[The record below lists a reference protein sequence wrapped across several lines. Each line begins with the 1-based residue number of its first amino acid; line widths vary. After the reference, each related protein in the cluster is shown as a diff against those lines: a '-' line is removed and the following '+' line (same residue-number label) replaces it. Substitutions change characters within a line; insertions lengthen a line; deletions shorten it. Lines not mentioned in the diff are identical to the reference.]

1 MEVSFSSRNFSTH
14 LNECFHELFL
24 TKDLTDVTLVFDN
37 QLQLEAHKIILNA
50 WSPVFRSMLTTN
62 PHPHPM
68 VFLKGMSY
76 QNVLAIL
83 TFLYQ
88 GEVTIPKDSVEEFLS
103 DAEYLQI
110 SQFLLD
116 STEIDK
122 KTERE
127 SGNQIKLFQES
138 GTGSIEESVAVI
150 VEDSA
155 TPGNS
160 GIPEGIET
168 NQGFQGLRLEKR
180 SEKRVGSG
188 KQRIYKSASKYPCE
202 DCETSYNT
210 RNGLW
215 YHRRAKH
222 QSPWGR

>member
-1 MEVSFSSRNFSTH
+1 MEVSFSYRNFSTH

-24 TKDLTDVTLVFDN
+24 TKDLTDVTLVFDD

-50 WSPVFRSMLTTN
+50 WSPVFRSMLTKN

-76 QNVLAIL
+76 QNVLSIL

-88 GEVTIPKDSVEEFLS
+88 GEVTIPKDSVDEFLS

-116 STEIDK
+116 SSENR
-122 KTERE
+122 KTEGE
-127 SGNQIKLFQES
+127 AANQIKLFQES
-138 GTGSIEESVAVI
+138 GTGNIEESF
-150 VEDSA
+150 VELVDDSA
-155 TPGNS
+155 TPDHGR
-160 GIPEGIET
+160 IPEGIEA
-168 NQGFQGLRLEKR
+168 NEGFHGLRLEKK
-180 SEKRVGSG
+180 SDKRGG
-188 KQRIYKSASKYPCE
+188 PERKKIYKTVSKYPCE
-202 DCETSYNT
+202 DCQTSYNT

-215 YHRRAKH
+215 YHRQAKH